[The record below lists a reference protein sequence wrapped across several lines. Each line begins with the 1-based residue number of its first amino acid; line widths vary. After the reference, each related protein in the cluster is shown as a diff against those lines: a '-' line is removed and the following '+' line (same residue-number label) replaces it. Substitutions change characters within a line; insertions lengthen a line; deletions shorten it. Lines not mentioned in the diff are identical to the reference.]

1 MGVQESIN
9 NSQPGANKESRRRGT
24 GKPED
29 KGSRGCSDMAK
40 SKGQRTGEADD
51 RG

>member
-1 MGVQESIN
+1 MGVRESIN
-9 NSQPGANKESRRRGT
+9 NSQPGANKESRRRDA

-29 KGSRGCSDMAK
+29 KGSRGCSDMAN
-40 SKGQRTGEADD
+40 KGQRTGEADD